1 MINVG
6 RCLENI
12 DTSNCIVKDDVNKSG
27 EEDET
32 MMFFSGF

>member
-6 RCLENI
+6 RCLEHI

-27 EEDET
+27 EEHET
-32 MMFFSGF
+32 MMFFSDF